1 MLSISPEKVCY
12 AIIKAREFDVKVDPV
27 EPNPGSNPSDE
38 AMDVVLEDYADDP
51 VYEEIKEFINSLNED
66 EQINLVA
73 LAWIGRETFDAD
85 DWNEAFAEA
94 RRSHNDHTAE
104 YLLGMPRLGDYLEEG
119 LSQMGYSCD
128 EYDLDHL

>member
-12 AIIKAREFDVKVDPV
+12 VIIKAREFDVKVDPV

-85 DWNEAFAEA
+85 EWNEAFAEA
-94 RRSHNDHTAE
+94 RRNHNDHTAE